1 MASEDQFR
9 HYFPLMRRVII
20 LVAVLTAVP
29 VILWTITVF
38 VRGYFGPPKIATV
51 RPLAAVS
58 IEAPATPAASQNGSA
73 RPTAA
78 PQEAKV
84 VDAPPFGEAR
94 ASATDARTLAPAA
107 KGGTIWEQRQAG
119 SDAVPPS
126 TAPSAAMAAPA
137 APGGGDQ
144 RAGQAPAA
152 KMMAAAPAMPDAS
165 APTTGTLA
173 AQDPPDTDQQ
183 QQTPT
188 PRYPRRSDRR
198 PRPAPAP
205 PAARFG
211 DAAERRSDAAAAAGS
226 GRLHRIGRKRH
237 AARLAAEAL
246 YAAAAIA
253 PPHAPLTPAPFRSAC
268 GPGGSRQ
275 PRAPG
280 KSLRHGRRRA
290 SPR

>member
-38 VRGYFGPPKIATV
+38 VRGYFGPPKIATA
-51 RPLAAVS
+51 RPLATVS
-58 IEAPATPAASQNGSA
+58 IEAPATPAASQDGSA

-119 SDAVPPS
+119 SDAGPPS

-173 AQDPPDTDQQ
+173 AQDPPDTDNSSRRPTRPCPRRSRSPAPSRSRATGRALWRCCRAAAFRCRGRGRKLPAPPHRKEAPRRSAGCRSSLRQQ
-183 QQTPT
+183 QQ
-188 PRYPRRSDRR
+188 
-198 PRPAPAP
+198 
-205 PAARFG
+205 
-211 DAAERRSDAAAAAGS
+211 
-226 GRLHRIGRKRH
+226 
-237 AARLAAEAL
+237 
-246 YAAAAIA
+246 
-253 PPHAPLTPAPFRSAC
+253 
-268 GPGGSRQ
+268 
-275 PRAPG
+275 
-280 KSLRHGRRRA
+280 
-290 SPR
+290 

>member
-38 VRGYFGPPKIATV
+38 VRGYFGPPKIATA
-51 RPLAAVS
+51 RPLATVS

-119 SDAVPPS
+119 SDAGPPS

-152 KMMAAAPAMPDAS
+152 KMMAAAPAMPGAHYRDVSCPGS
-165 APTTGTLA
+165 AGHGAADGRRGLA
-173 AQDPPDTDQQ
+173 RGGA
-183 QQTPT
+183 
-188 PRYPRRSDRR
+188 DRR

-211 DAAERRSDAAAAAGS
+211 DSAERRRYDSAAAAGS
-226 GRLHRIGRKRH
+226 SRHHPNARK
-237 AARLAAEAL
+237 LF
-246 YAAAAIA
+246 
-253 PPHAPLTPAPFRSAC
+253 TP
-268 GPGGSRQ
+268 Q
-275 PRAPG
+275 QQ
-280 KSLRHGRRRA
+280 
-290 SPR
+290 

>member
-38 VRGYFGPPKIATV
+38 VRGYFGPPKIATA
-51 RPLAAVS
+51 RPLATVS
-58 IEAPATPAASQNGSA
+58 IEAPATPAASQDGSA

-107 KGGTIWEQRQAG
+107 KGGTIWERQAG
-119 SDAVPPS
+119 SDAGPPS

-183 QQTPT
+183 QQTADAALPAAEPIAGPVPL
-188 PRYPRRSDRR
+188 PRHRPRALAMLQSGGVPMPR
-198 PRPAPAP
+198 PRP
-205 PAARFG
+205 
-211 DAAERRSDAAAAAGS
+211 EAAGS
-226 GRLHRIGRKRH
+226 TASEGS
-237 AARLAAEAL
+237 AT
-246 YAAAAIA
+246 
-253 PPHAPLTPAPFRSAC
+253 PLGWLQKLFTP
-268 GPGGSRQ
+268 Q
-275 PRAPG
+275 QQ
-280 KSLRHGRRRA
+280 
-290 SPR
+290 

>member
-38 VRGYFGPPKIATV
+38 VRGYFGPPKIATA

-58 IEAPATPAASQNGSA
+58 IEAPAASQDGSA

-119 SDAVPPS
+119 SDAGPPS

-173 AQDPPDTDQQ
+173 AQDPPDTE
-183 QQTPT
+183 QQTADAALPAAEPIAGPVPL
-188 PRYPRRSDRR
+188 PRHRPRALAMLQNGGVPMPR
-198 PRPAPAP
+198 PRP
-205 PAARFG
+205 
-211 DAAERRSDAAAAAGS
+211 EAAGS
-226 GRLHRIGRKRH
+226 TASEGS
-237 AARLAAEAL
+237 AT
-246 YAAAAIA
+246 
-253 PPHAPLTPAPFRSAC
+253 PLGWLQKLFTP
-268 GPGGSRQ
+268 Q
-275 PRAPG
+275 QQ
-280 KSLRHGRRRA
+280 
-290 SPR
+290 

>member
-38 VRGYFGPPKIATV
+38 VRGYFGPPKIATA

-58 IEAPATPAASQNGSA
+58 IEAPAASQDGSA

-119 SDAVPPS
+119 SDAGPPS

-137 APGGGDQ
+137 APGSGDQ

-173 AQDPPDTDQQ
+173 AQDPPDTE
-183 QQTPT
+183 QQTADAALPT
-188 PRYPRRSDRR
+188 AEPIAGPVPLPRHRPRALAMLQSGVPMPR
-198 PRPAPAP
+198 PRP
-205 PAARFG
+205 
-211 DAAERRSDAAAAAGS
+211 EAAGS
-226 GRLHRIGRKRH
+226 TASEGS
-237 AARLAAEAL
+237 AT
-246 YAAAAIA
+246 
-253 PPHAPLTPAPFRSAC
+253 PLGWLQKLFTP
-268 GPGGSRQ
+268 Q
-275 PRAPG
+275 QQ
-280 KSLRHGRRRA
+280 
-290 SPR
+290 

>member
-38 VRGYFGPPKIATV
+38 VRGYFGPPKIATA
-51 RPLAAVS
+51 RPLATVS
-58 IEAPATPAASQNGSA
+58 IEAPATPAASQDGSA

-119 SDAVPPS
+119 SDAGPPS

-137 APGGGDQ
+137 EPGGGDQ

-173 AQDPPDTDQQ
+173 AQDPPDTE
-183 QQTPT
+183 QQTADAALPAAEPIAGPVPL
-188 PRYPRRSDRR
+188 PRHRPRALAMLQSGGVPMPR
-198 PRPAPAP
+198 PRP
-205 PAARFG
+205 
-211 DAAERRSDAAAAAGS
+211 EAAGS
-226 GRLHRIGRKRH
+226 TASEGS
-237 AARLAAEAL
+237 AT
-246 YAAAAIA
+246 
-253 PPHAPLTPAPFRSAC
+253 PLGWLQKLFTP
-268 GPGGSRQ
+268 Q
-275 PRAPG
+275 QQ
-280 KSLRHGRRRA
+280 
-290 SPR
+290 

>member
-38 VRGYFGPPKIATV
+38 VRGYFGPPKIATA

-58 IEAPATPAASQNGSA
+58 IEAPATPAASQDGSA

-119 SDAVPPS
+119 SDAGPPS

-173 AQDPPDTDQQ
+173 AQDPPETDQQ
-183 QQTPT
+183 QQTADAALA
-188 PRYPRRSDRR
+188 RGGADRR

-211 DAAERRSDAAAAAGS
+211 DAADGGVPMPRPRPEAAGS
-226 GRLHRIGRKRH
+226 TASEGS
-237 AARLAAEAL
+237 AT
-246 YAAAAIA
+246 
-253 PPHAPLTPAPFRSAC
+253 PLGWLQKLFTP
-268 GPGGSRQ
+268 Q
-275 PRAPG
+275 QQ
-280 KSLRHGRRRA
+280 
-290 SPR
+290 

>member
-9 HYFPLMRRVII
+9 HYFTLMRRVII

-38 VRGYFGPPKIATV
+38 VRGYFGPPKIATA
-51 RPLAAVS
+51 RPLATVS

-84 VDAPPFGEAR
+84 VDAPAFGDAR

-119 SDAVPPS
+119 SDAGPPS

-173 AQDPPDTDQQ
+173 AQDPPDTE
-183 QQTPT
+183 QQTADAALPAAEPIAGPVPL
-188 PRYPRRSDRR
+188 PRHRPRALAMLQSGGVPMPR
-198 PRPAPAP
+198 PRP
-205 PAARFG
+205 
-211 DAAERRSDAAAAAGS
+211 EAAGS
-226 GRLHRIGRKRH
+226 TASEGS
-237 AARLAAEAL
+237 AT
-246 YAAAAIA
+246 
-253 PPHAPLTPAPFRSAC
+253 PLGWLQKLFTP
-268 GPGGSRQ
+268 RQ
-275 PRAPG
+275 Q
-280 KSLRHGRRRA
+280 
-290 SPR
+290 

>member
-1 MASEDQFR
+1 
-9 HYFPLMRRVII
+9 
-20 LVAVLTAVP
+20 VAVLTAVP

-38 VRGYFGPPKIATV
+38 VRGYFGPPKIATA

-58 IEAPATPAASQNGSA
+58 IEAPAASQDGSA

-119 SDAVPPS
+119 SDAGPPS

-173 AQDPPDTDQQ
+173 AQDPPDTE
-183 QQTPT
+183 QQTADAALPAAEPIAGPVPL
-188 PRYPRRSDRR
+188 PRHRPRALAMLQNGGVPMPR
-198 PRPAPAP
+198 PRP
-205 PAARFG
+205 
-211 DAAERRSDAAAAAGS
+211 EAAGS
-226 GRLHRIGRKRH
+226 TASEGS
-237 AARLAAEAL
+237 AT
-246 YAAAAIA
+246 
-253 PPHAPLTPAPFRSAC
+253 PLGWLQKLFTP
-268 GPGGSRQ
+268 Q
-275 PRAPG
+275 QQ
-280 KSLRHGRRRA
+280 
-290 SPR
+290 

>member
-38 VRGYFGPPKIATV
+38 VRGYFGPPKIATA

-58 IEAPATPAASQNGSA
+58 IEAPAASQDGSA

-119 SDAVPPS
+119 SDAGPPS

-173 AQDPPDTDQQ
+173 AQDPPDTE
-183 QQTPT
+183 QQTADAALPT
-188 PRYPRRSDRR
+188 AEPIAGPVPLPRHRPRALAMLQNGGVPMPR
-198 PRPAPAP
+198 PRP
-205 PAARFG
+205 
-211 DAAERRSDAAAAAGS
+211 EAAGS
-226 GRLHRIGRKRH
+226 TASEGS
-237 AARLAAEAL
+237 AT
-246 YAAAAIA
+246 
-253 PPHAPLTPAPFRSAC
+253 PLGWLQKLFTP
-268 GPGGSRQ
+268 Q
-275 PRAPG
+275 QQ
-280 KSLRHGRRRA
+280 
-290 SPR
+290 

>member
-38 VRGYFGPPKIATV
+38 VRGYFGPPKIATA
-51 RPLAAVS
+51 RPLATVS
-58 IEAPATPAASQNGSA
+58 IEAPATPAASQDGSA

-119 SDAVPPS
+119 SDAGPPS

-152 KMMAAAPAMPDAS
+152 KMMATAPAMPDAS

-183 QQTPT
+183 QQTADAALPAAEPIAGPVPL
-188 PRYPRRSDRR
+188 PRHRQRALAMLQSGVPMPR
-198 PRPAPAP
+198 PRP
-205 PAARFG
+205 
-211 DAAERRSDAAAAAGS
+211 EAAGS
-226 GRLHRIGRKRH
+226 TASEGS
-237 AARLAAEAL
+237 AT
-246 YAAAAIA
+246 
-253 PPHAPLTPAPFRSAC
+253 PLGWLQKFFTP
-268 GPGGSRQ
+268 Q
-275 PRAPG
+275 QQQ
-280 KSLRHGRRRA
+280 
-290 SPR
+290 

>member
-38 VRGYFGPPKIATV
+38 VRGYFGPPKIATA

-58 IEAPATPAASQNGSA
+58 IEAPATPAASQDGSA

-119 SDAVPPS
+119 SDAGPPS

-165 APTTGTLA
+165 AGTLA
-173 AQDPPDTDQQ
+173 AQDPPDTE
-183 QQTPT
+183 QQTADAALPAAEPIAGPVPL
-188 PRYPRRSDRR
+188 PRHRPRALAMLQNGGVPMPR
-198 PRPAPAP
+198 PRP
-205 PAARFG
+205 
-211 DAAERRSDAAAAAGS
+211 EAAGS
-226 GRLHRIGRKRH
+226 TASEGS
-237 AARLAAEAL
+237 AT
-246 YAAAAIA
+246 
-253 PPHAPLTPAPFRSAC
+253 PLGWLQKLFTP
-268 GPGGSRQ
+268 Q
-275 PRAPG
+275 QQ
-280 KSLRHGRRRA
+280 
-290 SPR
+290 

>member
-38 VRGYFGPPKIATV
+38 VRGYFGPPKIATA

-119 SDAVPPS
+119 SDAGPPS

-173 AQDPPDTDQQ
+173 AQDPPDTE
-183 QQTPT
+183 QQTADAALPAAEPIAGPVPL
-188 PRYPRRSDRR
+188 PRHRPRALAMLQSGGVPMPR
-198 PRPAPAP
+198 PRP
-205 PAARFG
+205 
-211 DAAERRSDAAAAAGS
+211 EAAGS
-226 GRLHRIGRKRH
+226 TASEGS
-237 AARLAAEAL
+237 AT
-246 YAAAAIA
+246 
-253 PPHAPLTPAPFRSAC
+253 PLGWLQKLFTP
-268 GPGGSRQ
+268 Q
-275 PRAPG
+275 QQ
-280 KSLRHGRRRA
+280 
-290 SPR
+290 